1 MCKSIALNYT
11 IKFVVELL
19 AYLVWSVDGGA
30 HLQHL
35 FQSGFI
41 FLKVLYLLLKSVL
54 STTVEGRSC
63 RRGKGRRG
71 ERGRERERERERERG
86 RERGGSVSMGT
97 RASE

>member
-1 MCKSIALNYT
+1 M
-11 IKFVVELL
+11 
-19 AYLVWSVDGGA
+19 DGGA

-63 RRGKGRRG
+63 RRGKERKG
-71 ERGRERERERERERG
+71 EKEREGG
-86 RERGGSVSMGT
+86 RERGGGGSREREHGNT
-97 RASE
+97 GE